1 MASSLN
7 LSKGHGRN
15 PSTKNEKVIANLKWI
30 IFPENKWIMR
40 WDALIISLT
49 WVLFFVTPFQI
60 GVSFCY
66 YLRVSLVWLSLFVT
80 MNTIFFIDNFLYFV
94 RPYRDGNGV
103 LVLNLQKIRKNYF
116 RTYCIPNFLST
127 LPTTLVFYLA
137 GGSYQTYSDWKST
150 HGPFV
155 GLLALLLPMLRFLRF
170 IRLPS
175 LIASSQF
182 VKEFKERHNSQTMAL
197 VKYAMTLIVVS
208 HMFACTWSFVALL
221 ESGMSVEEEPILT
234 SANWISFW
242 YNNSYAEGSLN
253 PIGPSNSIDRYI
265 LSLFWSVQ
273 TITSIGYGNIMP
285 YTRAE
290 YFVGAALMLM
300 SGICWAYIIGGLVG
314 IAAGLGKRDDIYGTR
329 LDQAGELI
337 RDFVAKENESD
348 HEYNSLKLEC
358 SKSIHS
364 YIHTQTARSQQT
376 ASISTLIEAYP
387 VLDSLPPELQRMS
400 CLLVTRKYLEAIP
413 YLSSKYLTVEEQSE
427 VAVQCAFV
435 EFPSRECVRP
445 VQSVGRLGAG
455 ALIVVS
461 GIAGFFNEKRKI
473 YSFIGSG
480 MPFGENDILLDNE
493 SNVAGDELRFL
504 TFSRA
509 VFIPKKAILDAL
521 KGSKAAWKGCARWR
535 YLVSLMLSTTVA
547 QYHRES
553 SASSKNRQ
561 SSLQK
566 TLKFH

>member
-1 MASSLN
+1 MALLKYAMLLIVVSHVFACTWSFVALVEAGLSYQSNALLTTPNWIAFWYNNSHVEEGLNPVGPDSSID
-7 LSKGHGRN
+7 RY
-15 PSTKNEKVIANLKWI
+15 I
-30 IFPENKWIMR
+30 
-40 WDALIISLT
+40 
-49 WVLFFVTPFQI
+49 
-60 GVSFCY
+60 
-66 YLRVSLVWLSLFVT
+66 LSLFWSVQ
-80 MNTIFFIDNFLYFV
+80 TITSIGYGNVLPYTRAEYFV
-94 RPYRDGNGV
+94 STV
-103 LVLNLQKIRKNYF
+103 LMLMSGICWAY
-116 RTYCIPNFLST
+116 S
-127 LPTTLVFYLA
+127 LV
-137 GGSYQTYSDWKST
+137 
-150 HGPFV
+150 
-155 GLLALLLPMLRFLRF
+155 
-170 IRLPS
+170 
-175 LIASSQF
+175 ASSQF

-197 VKYAMTLIVVS
+197 LKYAMILIVVS

-221 ESGMSVEEEPILT
+221 EAGLSVEEEPILT

-337 RDFVAKENESD
+337 KDFVAKGNESD
-348 HEYNSLKLEC
+348 NTYDSLKLEC

-364 YIHTQTARSQQT
+364 YIHTQTDRSQQT

-387 VLDSLPPELQRMS
+387 VLDSLPPELQRIS
-400 CLLVTRKYLEAIP
+400 CLLVTRKYLEVIP
-413 YLSSKYLTVEEQSE
+413 YLSSKYLTVEEQSG

-435 EFPSRECVRP
+435 DFPSRECVRP

-455 ALIVVS
+455 ALVVVS
-461 GIAGFFNEKRKI
+461 GLAGFFNEKRKM

-493 SNVAGDELRFL
+493 SNDAGNELRFL

-521 KGSKAAWKGCARWR
+521 KGSKAAWKGCARW
-535 YLVSLMLSTTVA
+535 
-547 QYHRES
+547 
-553 SASSKNRQ
+553 
-561 SSLQK
+561 
-566 TLKFH
+566 